1 MTYESAIPE
10 LFTRFPQ
17 LEPLY
22 ESKLSYLLDE
32 DPLPYVVFGDILVPS
47 LEAAVESGDAILT
60 SAICEYLEDMAVSDD
75 PPLEDLLAVE
85 VGEWLG
91 FAANAD
97 RLAPFL
103 GEKTKQ
109 ICGYV
114 PGLAAQRR
122 ALKGLH

>member
-10 LFTRFPQ
+10 LFTRFPH
-17 LEPLY
+17 LEALY
-22 ESKLSYLLDE
+22 QSELAYLADE
-32 DPLPYVVFGDILVPS
+32 EPLPYVVFGDILVPS
-47 LEAAVESGDAILT
+47 LEGAVDSGDASMI
-60 SAICEYLEDMAVSDD
+60 SAICEYLEDAADSEDQR
-75 PPLEDLLAVE
+75 LENLIGVE

-97 RLAPFL
+97 RLSPFL
-103 GEKTKQ
+103 GEKTKR

-122 ALKGLH
+122 AANEPC